1 MRPSVPRAF
10 SWLSP
15 TSNVPHSVWND
26 PGGFRT
32 HDLRI
37 KSPLLY
43 QLSYRV
49 LSAYKI
55 HRKSIR
61 PVASLVAAKRSNA
74 GPATRHSGAALKDH
88 KYALTQPWR
97 TRRAETDRDTS
108 PLGKEFVSRV
118 TRVTGANMPFTFS
131 KVNAVIRAVRMSRQR
146 EVAAARMAAL
156 EESNHLL
163 QTQARQLEHQT
174 REARELAHELAL
186 TNEELRSAMSE
197 ARKAWQAADAAN
209 RSKAEFL
216 AVMSHELRTPLN
228 SIGGYVDLLEMELRG
243 PLTDS
248 QKSDLQRI
256 KRGQQLLLRIINDI
270 LNFTRLEATEVKY
283 DIIDVPLRALL
294 TDLDAVVSSLAT
306 AKALHYDCA
315 VPPGGVFTRTDPDKL
330 RQILIN
336 LLSNAVKFTPAG
348 GRIKVSCA
356 TQEKTVSI
364 SVEDNGPGIP
374 AEKLEAVFEPFV
386 QLDRGLTRTT
396 EGTGLGLAIS
406 RGLARGMGAE
416 ITLKSQLGKGSVFTL
431 VLPLVRT
438 RMTPSGSIRAVHSS

>member
-1 MRPSVPRAF
+1 
-10 SWLSP
+10 
-15 TSNVPHSVWND
+15 
-26 PGGFRT
+26 
-32 HDLRI
+32 
-37 KSPLLY
+37 
-43 QLSYRV
+43 
-49 LSAYKI
+49 
-55 HRKSIR
+55 
-61 PVASLVAAKRSNA
+61 
-74 GPATRHSGAALKDH
+74 
-88 KYALTQPWR
+88 
-97 TRRAETDRDTS
+97 
-108 PLGKEFVSRV
+108 
-118 TRVTGANMPFTFS
+118 MPFTFS
-131 KVNAVIRAVRMSRQR
+131 KVNAVIRAVRLSRQR
-146 EVAAARMAAL
+146 EVAAARLAAL
-156 EESNHLL
+156 EESNYLL

-174 REARELAHELAL
+174 KEARELAHELAL

-256 KRGQQLLLRIINDI
+256 KRGQQHLLRLINDI

-283 DIIDVPLRALL
+283 EIIDVPLRALL
-294 TDLDAVVSSLAT
+294 ADLDAVVSSLAT
-306 AKALHYDCA
+306 AKELDYDCD
-315 VPPGGVFTRTDPDKL
+315 VPPSGVFTRTDPDKL
-330 RQILIN
+330 RQIMIN

-348 GRIKVSCA
+348 GRIQVSCA
-356 TQEKTVSI
+356 TQENTVSI
-364 SVEDNGPGIP
+364 SVEDNGRGIP
-374 AEKLEAVFEPFV
+374 ADKFEAIFEPFV

-416 ITLKSQLGKGSVFTL
+416 ITLKSRVAEGSVFTL

-438 RMTPSGSIRAVHSS
+438 RATPAGGVRAVRSG

>member
-1 MRPSVPRAF
+1 MNHRLYS
-10 SWLSP
+10 
-15 TSNVPHSVWND
+15 D
-26 PGGFRT
+26 P
-32 HDLRI
+32 
-37 KSPLLY
+37 
-43 QLSYRV
+43 V
-49 LSAYKI
+49 
-55 HRKSIR
+55 
-61 PVASLVAAKRSNA
+61 
-74 GPATRHSGAALKDH
+74 SGAK
-88 KYALTQPWR
+88 
-97 TRRAETDRDTS
+97 
-108 PLGKEFVSRV
+108 
-118 TRVTGANMPFTFS
+118 MPFTFS
-131 KVNAVIRAVRMSRQR
+131 KVNAVIRAVRLSRQR
-146 EVAAARMAAL
+146 EVAAARMTAL

-163 QTQARQLEHQT
+163 QTQASQLEHQT

-256 KRGQQLLLRIINDI
+256 KRSQEHLLRLINDI
-270 LNFTRLEATEVKY
+270 LNFTRLEATEIRY
-283 DIIDVPLRALL
+283 ELIDVPVRPLL
-294 TDLDAVVSSLAT
+294 ADLEAVVNSLAA
-306 AKALHYDCA
+306 AKELVYACD
-315 VPPGGVFTRTDPDKL
+315 VPPHGVFTRTDPDKL

-348 GRIKVSCA
+348 GQIKVSCA
-356 TQEKTVSI
+356 TGENTVSI
-364 SVEDNGPGIP
+364 SVQDNGPGIP
-374 AEKLEAVFEPFV
+374 VDKREAVFEPFV

-416 ITLKSQLGKGSVFTL
+416 ITLQTEVGKGSTFTL
-431 VLPLVRT
+431 VLPLVR
-438 RMTPSGSIRAVHSS
+438 IRATPAGGVKAVHAP